1 MRAVLSIGSNMDDR
15 VELLRTV
22 FEEFKDEIVS
32 ESRVYSTPPW
42 GVEDQAEFLNAVI
55 IVDVDQTPLEL
66 LHRGQALEAAAERV
80 HEQRWGPRTLD
91 VDIIEIEGFSSETEE
106 LTVPHPH
113 AAERAFVLIP
123 WMAADVN
130 ATLGGKPVAE
140 LIGNVPQEDIEGIK
154 VLGSI
159 DKL

>member
-80 HEQRWGPRTLD
+80 REQRWGPRTLD

-123 WMAADVN
+123 WMAADVK
-130 ATLGGKPVAE
+130 ATLGGKPVAG

>member
-80 HEQRWGPRTLD
+80 REQRWGPRTLD

-130 ATLGGKPVAE
+130 ATLDGKPVAG

>member
-80 HEQRWGPRTLD
+80 REQRWGPRTLD

-106 LTVPHPH
+106 LTVSELKPSCSSHGWPLMLMPRW
-113 AAERAFVLIP
+113 AES
-123 WMAADVN
+123 
-130 ATLGGKPVAE
+130 
-140 LIGNVPQEDIEGIK
+140 Q
-154 VLGSI
+154 
-159 DKL
+159 